1 MKKKEE
7 TAFQLTKPLTHVAFI
22 MDGNGRW
29 AKKRLLPRHLGHKE
43 GCKRIIEIFNVCKEF
58 HIQVM
63 SLYAFST
70 ENWKRP
76 QDEIQHLFE
85 YLEEFFHRE
94 IDHLMRDGVKVRTMG
109 DLSRLPKRTQDVIQE
124 AKEKTK
130 NNQNYVFNI
139 CLNYGGR
146 DEIIRAIRKYSAD
159 ENKEELTEETFSHY
173 LDSAGL
179 PDVDLLIRT
188 SGEQRIS
195 NFMLWELAYAE
206 MVFTKTCWPDFK
218 RKQFISCLEEYQ
230 SRDRRYGGLSNGKD
244 ASK

>member
-1 MKKKEE
+1 
-7 TAFQLTKPLTHVAFI
+7 
-22 MDGNGRW
+22 
-29 AKKRLLPRHLGHKE
+29 
-43 GCKRIIEIFNVCKEF
+43 
-58 HIQVM
+58 
-63 SLYAFST
+63 
-70 ENWKRP
+70 
-76 QDEIQHLFE
+76 
-85 YLEEFFHRE
+85 
-94 IDHLMRDGVKVRTMG
+94 MRDGVKVRTMG

>member
-1 MKKKEE
+1 MKKKVE
-7 TAFQLTKPLTHVAFI
+7 TTFHLTKPLAHVAFI

-29 AKKRLLPRHLGHKE
+29 AKKRFLPRHLGHKE
-43 GCKRIIEIFNVCKEF
+43 GCKRIIEIFDVCKEF
-58 HIQVM
+58 DIHVM

-94 IDHLMRDGVKVRTMG
+94 IDHLMRDGVQVRTMG
-109 DLSRLPKRTQDVIQE
+109 DLSRLPTTTQEVIQE

-130 NNQNYVFNI
+130 DNQNYIFNI

-146 DEIIRAIRKYSAD
+146 DEIIRGFHRYLES
-159 ENKEELTEETFSHY
+159 ESKEELTENTFGNY
-173 LDSAGL
+173 LDSHDL

-206 MVFTKTCWPDFK
+206 MIFTKTYWPDFK
-218 RKQFISCLEEYQ
+218 RKQFIECLEEYQ
-230 SRDRRYGGLSNGKD
+230 ARDRRYGGLTDGKD